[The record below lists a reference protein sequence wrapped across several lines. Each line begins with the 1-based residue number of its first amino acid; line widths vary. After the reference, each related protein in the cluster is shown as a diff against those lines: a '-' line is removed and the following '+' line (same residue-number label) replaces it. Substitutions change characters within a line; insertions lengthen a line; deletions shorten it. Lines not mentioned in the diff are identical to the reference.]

1 MKTKKQ
7 VLADNPEFRT
17 LINAVINRIGLD
29 SVEDV
34 VNHGIDGGFNGFIYY
49 EDTHNFA
56 IRHRK
61 QIIALCR
68 YMVDAV
74 GYRDIHDMVM
84 SFRCVNSGPDS
95 YTDNYL
101 DLCGYLG
108 GSKLEQCQIT
118 NAMAWFAAE
127 EVCRM
132 FEE

>member
-17 LINAVINRIGLD
+17 LINAVIDRIGVG

-34 VNHGIDGGFNGFIYY
+34 VSHGIDGGFNGFIYY
-49 EDTHNFA
+49 EDTHAFA
-56 IRHRK
+56 IRYRK
-61 QIIALCR
+61 QILELCR
-68 YMVDAV
+68 YMVDVV
-74 GYRDIHDMVM
+74 GYKNIHDMVM
-84 SFRCVNSGPDS
+84 SFRCV
-95 YTDNYL
+95 DNDAENYE
-101 DLCGYLG
+101 DLCRYVG
-108 GSKLEQCQIT
+108 GGKLEQCQIT